1 MTKKQPFFNGLY
13 DFVALKLSKSR
24 GNIGEDLNSGET
36 RTITSSTKGNLS
48 DASYKTITEYG
59 E

>member
-1 MTKKQPFFNGLY
+1 MSF
-13 DFVALKLSKSR
+13 R
-24 GNIGEDLNSGET
+24 GNIGEDLNLGET